1 MKKLLI
7 AAACVAAVV
16 AAVSC
21 GRKSTEA
28 VEQPEYLCIAYAH
41 ETDGPLPPADMVT
54 AINYL
59 AAYPNETSDG
69 LRIVNEARLR
79 QILDLKKENPALN
92 VILSFGGAGA
102 GSTGWSEMVCNDSL
116 RASFVADCKR
126 VTEQFGLD
134 GLDFDWEF
142 PHTQA
147 ELDGYIALFR
157 DVREVLGRDKIVTA
171 AAGFWGNGFDLKEA
185 MKYLDYINLMTY
197 DMGWQ
202 APYHHTSL
210 RRSELSGVCT
220 VEEALDSCLSKG
232 VDYKDIVLGLA
243 FYGRGDG
250 KNFKNW
256 TDYRDIVSR
265 DLDAERMTELWDS
278 VACVPYIV
286 DSLGTLI
293 IGYENPQSL
302 KIKCDYIKEKGLRGG
317 MYWRTET
324 DNDAHDLTRAVA
336 EGLMNR

>member
-1 MKKLLI
+1 MKNLIFAFAGGAILLS
-7 AAACVAAVV
+7 AAAC
-16 AAVSC
+16 SHQL
-21 GRKSTEA
+21 TEA
-28 VEQPEYLCIAYAH
+28 ETQPKYECIAYAH

-59 AAYPNETSDG
+59 AAYPNETADG
-69 LRIVNEARLR
+69 VRIVNIPRL
-79 QILDLKKENPALN
+79 QKIVELKKENPDLK

-102 GSTGWSEMVCNDSL
+102 GSTGWSEMICDDAR

-126 VTEQFGLD
+126 VVDQYGLD
-134 GLDFDWEF
+134 GVDYDWEF
-142 PHTQA
+142 PQNQQ
-147 ELDGYIALFR
+147 ELDGYISLFKEAREALGYEKR
-157 DVREVLGRDKIVTA
+157 VTA

-210 RRSELSGVCT
+210 RRSPLSGVCT
-220 VEEALDSCLSKG
+220 IEEALDSCLSKG

-243 FYGRGDG
+243 FYGRGNG
-250 KNFKNW
+250 KDFQNW
-256 TDYRDIVSR
+256 TDYRDIVAR
-265 DLDAERMTELWDS
+265 DLKVEGMEERWDS
-278 VACVPYIV
+278 IACVPYIV

-293 IGYENPQSL
+293 VGYDNPQSL
-302 KIKCDYIKEKGLRGG
+302 KIKCNYIKEKGMRGG

-336 EGLMNR
+336 EELMK

>member
-1 MKKLLI
+1 MKKLLFTVAC
-7 AAACVAAVV
+7 AATVLAVASCSRKASEVV
-16 AAVSC
+16 AQ
-21 GRKSTEA
+21 
-28 VEQPEYLCIAYAH
+28 QPEYLCIAYAH
-41 ETDGPLPPADMVT
+41 ESDGPLPPADMVT
-54 AINYL
+54 GINYL
-59 AAYPNETSDG
+59 AAYPNEAGDG
-69 LRIVNEARLR
+69 LRIVNIPRLMK
-79 QILDLKKENPALN
+79 ILKLKEENPELK
-92 VILSFGGAGA
+92 VVLSFGGAGA
-102 GSTGWSEMVCNDSL
+102 GSTGWTEMVCNDSL

-126 VTEQFGLD
+126 VTEQYGLD

-142 PHTQA
+142 PHTQE
-147 ELDGYIALFR
+147 ELDGYISLFKE
-157 DVREVLGRDKIVTA
+157 VRESLGDEKLVTA

-210 RRSELSGVCT
+210 HRSDLSGVCT
-220 VEEALDSCLSKG
+220 VDEALDSCLSKG
-232 VDYKDIVLGLA
+232 VEYKDIVLGLA

-250 KNFKNW
+250 KNFKAW
-256 TDYRDIVSR
+256 TDYRDIALR
-265 DLDAERMTELWDS
+265 EGMEERWDS

-317 MYWRTET
+317 MYWRTEE
-324 DNDAHDLTRAVA
+324 DADDHQLTRAVA
-336 EGLMNR
+336 EGLMGR